1 MTVRLAA
8 PLAVPLAVALA
19 VALLLSAGGRA
30 AAGREVGDPVLV
42 GAGDIADCNST
53 HDEETANL
61 LEGIDGTVATLGDNA
76 YESGTTAEYRKC
88 YGPSW
93 GRESIKR
100 RTMPSLGN
108 HEYYTA
114 DASGYFDYFSGL
126 SATPSA
132 PVPNTRD
139 NPGLTPGKGYYS
151 YDLGSWHVVVLNSNC
166 EEVGCE
172 ADSDQVKWLE
182 ADLAANSDKECT
194 LAYFH
199 DPRFSSSGF
208 GDDGIDDSA
217 VESFWEAL
225 YDADAE
231 VVLNGHRHNY
241 ERFAPQTP
249 DGVADSA
256 KGIREFVVG
265 TGGEKLMAFKSTAD
279 NSEAGDENT
288 YGVLK
293 LTLHPTGYDWK
304 FVPVAGE
311 SFTDSGS
318 DSCHGAPSHSSAD
331 TKAPRVTSTVPA
343 DTTTG
348 VSPTAN
354 VTATFSEDMEAS
366 SIKDTTFKLKERGS
380 TTQIPAKVTYD
391 ASTHTA
397 TLDPTDSLLSGRTYK
412 AVVTPRVKD
421 LAGNR
426 LDQDGATTGLQQ
438 KTWLFKVGN

>member
-1 MTVRLAA
+1 MNMRLAA

-30 AAGREVGDPVLV
+30 AGQEVGDPVLI

-53 HDEETANL
+53 YDEKTATL
-61 LEGIDGTVATLGDNA
+61 LKGIDGTVATLGDNA
-76 YESGTTAEYRKC
+76 YEDGTLDEYNNC
-88 YGPSW
+88 YDPTW
-93 GRESIKR
+93 GQFKA

-114 DASGYFDYFSGL
+114 DASGYFEYFSETGTT
-126 SATPSA
+126 SPA
-132 PVPNTRD
+132 PVPNTRE

-172 ADSDQVKWLE
+172 ADSDQGKWLE
-182 ADLAANSDKECT
+182 ADLADHPSKCT

-199 DPRFSSSGF
+199 HPRFSSSGF

-217 VESFWEAL
+217 VEPFWEAL
-225 YDADAE
+225 YDADAD

-249 DGVADSA
+249 DGAADSA

-265 TGGEKLMAFKSTAD
+265 TGGEKLTAFKSTAD
-279 NSEAGDENT
+279 NSEAGDDNT

-293 LTLHPTGYDWK
+293 LTLHPTGYDWE
-304 FVPVAGE
+304 FVPVAGQ

-318 DSCHGAPSHSSAD
+318 DSCHGAPSPSPAD
-331 TKAPRVTSTVPA
+331 STAPTVTRTGPA

-354 VTATFSEDMEAS
+354 VKATFSEDMEDA

-380 TTQIPAKVTYD
+380 
-391 ASTHTA
+391 STHLPATISYPDPNSPPYTA
-397 TLDPTDSLLSGRTYK
+397 KLDPTNSLKAGVTYK
-412 AVVTPRVKD
+412 AVVTTRAKD